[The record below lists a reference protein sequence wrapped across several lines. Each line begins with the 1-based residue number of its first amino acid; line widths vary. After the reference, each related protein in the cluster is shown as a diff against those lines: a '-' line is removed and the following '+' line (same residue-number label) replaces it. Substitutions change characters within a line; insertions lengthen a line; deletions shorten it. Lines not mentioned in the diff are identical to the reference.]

1 LPRKAVLPIPVVKP
15 SLTSKIQLV
24 DEEIPVRTDPTKAQG
39 VSEAAS
45 RPSQPPKEMLK
56 PKTEF
61 EIVDEGRAFVFT
73 ILLPEEV
80 RSMQRWDPNRNYQD

>member
-1 LPRKAVLPIPVVKP
+1 MVKP
-15 SLTSKIQLV
+15 LLTSKIQLV
-24 DEEIPVRTDPTKAQG
+24 DEEILVRTDPTKAQG

-45 RPSQPPKEMLK
+45 RPSQPPKEILK

-61 EIVDEGRAFVFT
+61 EIVDEGRAFLFT

-80 RSMQRWDPNRNYQD
+80 RWMQRWDPNRNYQD

>member
-1 LPRKAVLPIPVVKP
+1 MPRKAVLPIPVVKP
-15 SLTSKIQLV
+15 ATTSKIQLV
-24 DEEIPVRTDPTKAQG
+24 DEEVPLRTDPTKVQG
-39 VSEAAS
+39 VSEVAS
-45 RPSQPPKEMLK
+45 RSSQPPKVMLK